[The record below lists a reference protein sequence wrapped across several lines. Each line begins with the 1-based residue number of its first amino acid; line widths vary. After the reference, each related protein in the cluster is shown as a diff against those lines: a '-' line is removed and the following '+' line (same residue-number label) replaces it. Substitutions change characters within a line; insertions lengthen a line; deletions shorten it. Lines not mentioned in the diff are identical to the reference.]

1 MSSTLISEL
10 NCAPNFE
17 AGQKLIFISQVER
30 GLPICLCRMKQI
42 RGETRC
48 DPNRRLKG
56 KVRPPR
62 AWKGTDNIFNV
73 QCNKCLYYFRYYFLL
88 FGARSPF
95 YMAFALVFSGSVEDR
110 RGFTH
115 KKVFCYSGTIIWTV
129 GVDYEES
136 VVHLNSWYVA
146 LSNL

>member
-73 QCNKCLYYFRYYFLL
+73 QCNKCLLL
-88 FGARSPF
+88 FQVLFPAFWSPF
-95 YMAFALVFSGSVEDR
+95 TFLYGICTRLFWQC
-110 RGFTH
+110 RGPSRLHTQ
-115 KKVFCYSGTIIWTV
+115 
-129 GVDYEES
+129 ES
-136 VVHLNSWYVA
+136 VLLFRDDYMNSWSWLWGVCSP
-146 LSNL
+146 LKFLICCSI